1 MSQVSQLLSSFG
13 RLSRGRALAML
24 LLAAALGGMI
34 FISFAMLNKP
44 VREVL
49 YSNLDAEDVN
59 RIGSVLSE
67 VGISFDVNEAGTAV
81 LVEHGKTAQA
91 RMILASKGLPKSDKA
106 GYELFDQM
114 GSLGLTSFMQQVTR
128 VRALEGELVRTI
140 QQLEGVKAARVHLAL
155 KSEGTFRNRDE
166 KPSASVVI
174 RTGGT
179 PTEATA
185 AAIRQIV
192 ASAIPGLTVDQVVV
206 STTDGQLLST
216 PGGQEDAVPTHMLD
230 LEQKV
235 ARETQ
240 ERIER
245 TIAPIAGL
253 NNVRVSVA
261 AKLDMDKRQTTE
273 TNYDPES
280 KVERSTRSVKS
291 SDQSSGGSGDRPV
304 SADQNIPQEVGAGG
318 SGDTTSKKK
327 ENKEELVNYEVGSR
341 QTETVSNGYRIDK
354 LAVAVVVNRKA
365 FLPTDGTAPDEA
377 KLKERLVEIEEL
389 VKSASGIDEARKD
402 TVRVVM
408 MDFVEEPAGTEEVS
422 GPGVMDQLMGNLG
435 TIINAGAL
443 LTAIVLVIMLGLRPT
458 MKMLLEAQP
467 REAEGGSAMGSLPS
481 LDNPAIALPDNFDM
495 GGGGGMDTSDPAAA
509 VPIDKLNR
517 IVGIDM
523 DRAAQVLK
531 QWLERPVKEAA

>member
-1 MSQVSQLLSSFG
+1 
-13 RLSRGRALAML
+13 ML
-24 LLAAALGGMI
+24 LLAATLGGMI

-67 VGISFDVNEAGTAV
+67 VGISFDVNEAGNAV

-140 QQLEGVKAARVHLAL
+140 QQLEGVKSARVHLAL

-174 RTGGT
+174 RTAGT

-192 ASAIPGLTVDQVVV
+192 ASAIPGLTVDQVTV

-216 PGGQEDAVPTHMLD
+216 PGGQDDAVPTHMLD
-230 LEQKV
+230 LEEKV

-245 TIAPIAGL
+245 TIAPLAGL

-261 AKLDMDKRQTTE
+261 AKLDLDKRQITE

-291 SDQSSGGSGDRPV
+291 SDQSSGGSGDKQV

-318 SGDTTSKKK
+318 NGDTSSKKK
-327 ENKEELVNYEVGSR
+327 ENKEELVNYEVGSK

-354 LAVAVVVNRKA
+354 LAVAVVINRKA
-365 FLPTDGTAPDEA
+365 FLPADGSAPDEA
-377 KLKERLVEIEEL
+377 KLKDRLAEIEAL
-389 VKSASGIDEARKD
+389 VRSASGVDDARKD
-402 TVRVVM
+402 TLRVAM
-408 MDFVEEPAGTEEVS
+408 MDFVEEPAAADVAS
-422 GPGVMDQLMGNLG
+422 GPGIMDQLMGNLG

-443 LTAIVLVIMLGLRPT
+443 LLAIVLVIVLGLRPT
-458 MKMLLEAQP
+458 MKMLLENQASAP
-467 REAEGGSAMGSLPS
+467 DMGGAAALPGIS
-481 LDNPAIALPDNFDM
+481 PDNPAIALPDNFDM
-495 GGGGGMDTSDPAAA
+495 GGGLASSDPETA

-531 QWLERPVKEAA
+531 QWLEKPVKEAA